1 MSEELTQILLDAQ
14 STDQEKRN
22 HGMEMIKSA
31 KDNNLPVFLVLL
43 AEELKSEN
51 KPNESRQLAGII
63 LKNTFVSKEEQKK
76 NELANVWCNFKED
89 VRTEIKQILVMTLG
103 SPNRIARHTSA
114 QVIGAIGS
122 IEYLKDLWSALF
134 SDLIGFMEQE
144 VQKGTENIQEGVLT
158 CIGYLAEELAM
169 IEELPN
175 VNEILEVISDGMTSE
190 NSNDELRLSAT
201 TALYNSL
208 EFFESA
214 FGKPQIRDHLMKAMI
229 NAAKNQNQKVSQK
242 GLECLVKIAYVDYNS
257 LENFIQDI
265 YDITMKGMTADND
278 LIALQSVEFWN
289 TVCEEELE
297 IFEFILEEEE
307 DSRVNKKYIQ
317 TVSEN
322 LVPNLCRLLTFQE
335 EFEDAGWGV
344 AQAATVSLSLIS
356 NLIENQII
364 ELTIQ
369 FISDNIVHNEWDH
382 KEAAII
388 CLSSILEG
396 TDTDQ
401 LQKVIDDALPLLL
414 DYLEDD
420 HEKVRNS
427 SAYAIGRIFEY
438 HFEAVALKKEVLE
451 NTVAAL
457 LNSLLDVPHV
467 ASNAAWALN
476 NLAEANDYTDQNTS
490 PLSSFFMPIVE
501 KLSIAT
507 LREDGE
513 KSNLR
518 FQAYE
523 AISATFLKSAQD
535 TLDDMFLAVNPLLER
550 LEETFSME
558 LLSTN
563 DEILQSQI
571 QGSLCGV
578 LQFMAVRLGKEIEK
592 HAERMI
598 NCFLEVFKNPE
609 AVVHEEAMMAI
620 DSLINAL
627 GTGFLPYLEAVHPYF
642 IGGINSHQQER
653 LCSLSTNAVGDLF
666 KTIERQ
672 IPEKCHSE
680 YVDVFLEAI
689 GTEEFEQD
697 LKPDMILVFGDIAL
711 SICGEFVPHLERV
724 TEMLEQASTVEITED
739 DEDSIFYVHNLHRS
753 VLETYSGII
762 QGLKDDQKE
771 ELFLPYCQNIIE
783 FLVRIHDCEQ
793 DFLDDK
799 MLKAAAGLIGDI
811 VSILGNQVKEA
822 FQIQPI
828 QEIVN
833 ACTHSE
839 KKLVYEVGRW
849 ASSKLL

>member
-22 HGMEMIKSA
+22 QGMERIKSA

-43 AEELKSEN
+43 AEELKSEE

-63 LKNTFVSKEEQKK
+63 LKNTFVSKDEQKK
-76 NELANVWCNFKED
+76 IELANVWCNFKED

-122 IEYLKDLWSALF
+122 IEYLKDLWPALF
-134 SDLIGFMEQE
+134 SDLIGYMNEE
-144 VQKGTENIQEGVLT
+144 TQKGSENIQEGVLT
-158 CIGYLAEELAM
+158 CIGYIAEELAE

-175 VNEILEVISDGMTSE
+175 VNEILEAISDGMTSE
-190 NSNDELRLSAT
+190 NSNDELKLSAT

-257 LENFIQDI
+257 LENFIEDI
-265 YDITMKGMTADND
+265 YEITMKAMTCDND
-278 LIALQSVEFWN
+278 LLALQSVEFWN
-289 TVCEEELE
+289 TVCEEEEE
-297 IFEFILEEEE
+297 INELILEEEQ
-307 DSRVNKKYIQ
+307 DNRVGKKYIQ
-317 TVSEN
+317 AVSEN
-322 LVPNLCRLLTFQE
+322 LVPNLCQLLTFQD
-335 EFEDAGWGV
+335 EFEDSGWGV

-356 NLIENQII
+356 NLIENQITD
-364 ELTIQ
+364 LTIQ
-369 FISDNIVHNEWDH
+369 FISDNIVHTEWNH
-382 KEAAII
+382 KEAGII

-438 HFEAVALKKEVLE
+438 HFEAVAINTEVLE
-451 NTVAAL
+451 NSIGAL

-476 NLAEANDYTDQNTS
+476 NLAEANDYTNEETS

-501 KLSIAT
+501 KLSVAT

-523 AISATFLKSAQD
+523 AISTTFLKSAQD
-535 TLDDMFLAVNPLLER
+535 TLDDMLLAVSPLLER
-550 LEETFSME
+550 LEATFSME
-558 LLSTN
+558 LLSSN

-578 LQFMAVRLGKEIEK
+578 LQFMSVRLDKQIEEY
-592 HAERMI
+592 AERLI
-598 NCFLEVFKNPE
+598 NCFLQVFKNPE

-627 GTGFLPYLEAVHPYF
+627 GTGFLKYLEVVHPYF
-642 IGGINSHQQER
+642 IGGINSYKQER
-653 LCSLSTNAVGDLF
+653 LCSLTTNAVGDLF
-666 KTIERQ
+666 KTIERE
-672 IPEKCHSE
+672 IPQKCHSE

-689 GTEEFEQD
+689 SSEELENEV
-697 LKPDMILVFGDIAL
+697 KPDMILVFGDIAL
-711 SICGEFVPHLERV
+711 SICGEFEPYLERV
-724 TEMLEQASTVEITED
+724 TETLEHASSVEYTE
-739 DEDSIFYVHNLHRS
+739 EDNDQINYIQNLQRS

-771 ELFLPYCQNIIE
+771 ELFLNYCQSIIE
-783 FLVRIHDCEQ
+783 FLVRIHDTEE
-793 DFLDDK
+793 DFIDDK

-811 VSILGNQVKEA
+811 LSILGNQVKEA

-828 QEIVN
+828 QELVN
-833 ACTHSE
+833 ACANSE
-839 KKLVYEVGRW
+839 KKSVAEVGKW
-849 ASSKLL
+849 ALSRLL